1 MRRMVLRLS
10 LAGLAVL
17 AGCATPTPPSGPIT
31 GATPTPP
38 GSPAAEPPRPGQPPP
53 TVLAAELR
61 WMQALFDGTPVRV
74 ASESDGAMRVD
85 VPMTYSFDDRS
96 ASPKPP
102 LRAVLDKLAA
112 SMSRQPSAKLHVTAP
127 GPAARAAAMRTYLA
141 SRGVIALRV
150 VTQPAPTDE
159 TVTMRVVPGPV
170 AIDKLEDRA
179 LPSPAGAFP
188 ASRAASRPTP

>member
-17 AGCATPTPPSGPIT
+17 AGCATPTPPSIT
-31 GATPTPP
+31 GAPMTPS

-53 TVLAAELR
+53 TVLAAEVR

-85 VPMTYSFDDRS
+85 VPMTFSFDDKS

-112 SMSRQPSAKLHVTAP
+112 SMSRQPSTKLQVTAP
-127 GPAARAAAMRTYLA
+127 GPATRAAAMRTYLG

-150 VTQPAPTDE
+150 VMQPASAGE

-170 AIDKLEDRA
+170 AIDKLEDHA

-188 ASRAASRPTP
+188 ASRAASRATP